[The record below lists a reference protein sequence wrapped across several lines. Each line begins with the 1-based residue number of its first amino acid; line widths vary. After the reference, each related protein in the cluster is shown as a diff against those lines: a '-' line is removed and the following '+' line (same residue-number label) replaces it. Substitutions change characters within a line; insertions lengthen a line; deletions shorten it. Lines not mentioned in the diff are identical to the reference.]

1 MLGQH
6 FYNEGLR
13 KVVIA
18 FGSLF
23 NNIVITRK
31 DSTGK
36 TTQSMKVP
44 LAYGPSQKFLARLDQ
59 DPNAT
64 QKIALTL
71 PRIGFEMQS
80 FDYDG
85 SRKLN
90 RIIRQ
95 KRVTDENDKKLKQM
109 TTQYTPVPYNIN
121 FEMFVMAK
129 NSDDGIQ
136 IVEQILPYFQPEYTV
151 TIREVPEME
160 IVRDVPI
167 ILNSI
172 GYEDTYEGDFQT
184 RRAIIYTF
192 SFAAKAYVYG
202 PVTTAKPI
210 TKAQVDIYDDL
221 TDKATERHHRIVTT
235 ATAPTTA
242 GTADGFDDFGFNEV
256 TSEWT

>member
-121 FEMFVMAK
+121 F
-129 NSDDGIQ
+129 
-136 IVEQILPYFQPEYTV
+136 
-151 TIREVPEME
+151 
-160 IVRDVPI
+160 
-167 ILNSI
+167 
-172 GYEDTYEGDFQT
+172 
-184 RRAIIYTF
+184 
-192 SFAAKAYVYG
+192 
-202 PVTTAKPI
+202 
-210 TKAQVDIYDDL
+210 
-221 TDKATERHHRIVTT
+221 
-235 ATAPTTA
+235 
-242 GTADGFDDFGFNEV
+242 
-256 TSEWT
+256 